1 MFDSV
6 LLFFF
11 AGISFWNTK
20 TQIRAIASEVYK
32 HYKPSA
38 YNLIKEDYGL
48 YDENMFDDKLLNL
61 FGNDDVFNSY
71 HSAKNVEIGEDL
83 AEKNVEEGK
92 LLNDIKNLLN
102 TKFEELKGELKNS
115 TGDSKKVLEFQSLFR
130 FIVWYSTTPNCY
142 SACVFCGRYLGCYN
156 CICRLDSCPVCR
168 KSFKCSCSKTLPC
181 NPMFIPGIEDLLEIP
196 SIRRNEVREN
206 SRNDNDSLPS
216 ADTIP
221 MALPEE

>member
-1 MFDSV
+1 M
-6 LLFFF
+6 LFFLGFF

-20 TQIRAIASEVYK
+20 TQTRAIASEVYK

-38 YNLIKEDYGL
+38 YNLVKEDYGL

-61 FGNDDVFNSY
+61 FGNGDVFNSY
-71 HSAKNVEIGEDL
+71 HAAKNVEIGEDL

-92 LLNDIKNLLN
+92 LPNDINNLLD
-102 TKFEELKGELKNS
+102 TKFEELKGEFKKI
-115 TGDSKKVLEFQSLFR
+115 TDDSKKVLEFQSLFR
-130 FIVWYSTTPNCY
+130 CIVCYSTTTNCY
-142 SACVFCGRYLGCYN
+142 SACVFCGRYLR

-168 KSFKCSCSKTLPC
+168 KSFKCSCSKKLPC

-196 SIRRNEVREN
+196 NIRRNEVREN

>member
-20 TQIRAIASEVYK
+20 TQIPAIASEVYK

-102 TKFEELKGELKNS
+102 TKFEALKGELKNS

-130 FIVWYSTTPNCY
+130 CIVWYSTTPNCY

-181 NPMFIPGIEDLLEIP
+181 NLMFIPGIEDLLEIP

>member
-1 MFDSV
+1 MC
-6 LLFFF
+6 
-11 AGISFWNTK
+11 
-20 TQIRAIASEVYK
+20 K

-38 YNLIKEDYGL
+38 YNLVKEDCGL

-71 HSAKNVEIGEDL
+71 HAAKSVEIGKDF

-92 LLNDIKNLLN
+92 LLNDINNLLN
-102 TKFEELKGELKNS
+102 TKFEELKGELKNF
-115 TGDSKKVLEFQSLFR
+115 TDDSKNVLEFQSLFR
-130 FIVWYSTTPNCY
+130 CIVCYSTTPNSY

-156 CICRLDSCPVCR
+156 CICRLDSCPVFR
-168 KSFKCSCSKTLPC
+168 KSSKCSCSKKLPC
-181 NPMFIPGIEDLLEIP
+181 NRMFTSGIEDLLEIP
-196 SIRRNEVREN
+196 NIRRNEVREK

-221 MALPEE
+221 MTLPEE